1 MNTQE
6 RNQQVKD
13 YIEAALALFSL
24 ESEISEEVIE
34 NMMFT
39 FANEQKEMFESLFLD
54 LDEYPTYDYDINL
67 LLKLHENLIFYLN
80 NKSFT
85 SIEVGIRQH
94 KQWIELRNEDYAEQ
108 KRDEANEHYLSVN
121 DRV

>member
-6 RNQQVKD
+6 RNKQVKD
-13 YIEAALALFSL
+13 YMEAALALFSL

-39 FANEQKEMFESLFLD
+39 FANEQKEMFNSLFLD
-54 LDEYPTYDYDINL
+54 LDEYPSHDFDIE
-67 LLKLHENLIFYLN
+67 LHRSLINWLN
-80 NKSFT
+80 NMGFK
-85 SIEVGIRQH
+85 SIEAGIRQH

-108 KRDEANEHYLSVN
+108 KRDEANEYYLSVN